1 LEKILIGN
9 CLSFLKEMGVFVET
23 RLQNRASLNEKQTRF
38 KNNRMIAFEGMFEI
52 NAMLPDWIGLGK
64 QVSRGFGT
72 IQRVG

>member
-1 LEKILIGN
+1 
-9 CLSFLKEMGVFVET
+9 
-23 RLQNRASLNEKQTRF
+23 
-38 KNNRMIAFEGMFEI
+38 MIAFEGMFEI